1 VVPDSRIIYFV
12 WMKGVPMSEPI
23 VVKVQ
28 IVDVYGKPTYYPTNH
43 IAEMLS
49 HIAGTKTLT
58 PQTLKLAHDM
68 GMVVEAERK
77 IDPLE
82 VILHGQK

>member
-1 VVPDSRIIYFV
+1 
-12 WMKGVPMSEPI
+12 MSEPI

-43 IAEMLS
+43 NAEMLA